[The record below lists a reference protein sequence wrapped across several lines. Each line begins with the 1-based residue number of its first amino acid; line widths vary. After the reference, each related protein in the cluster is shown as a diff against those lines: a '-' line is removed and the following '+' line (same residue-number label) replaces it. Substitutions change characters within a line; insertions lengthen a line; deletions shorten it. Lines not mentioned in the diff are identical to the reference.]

1 MERLTPLQV
10 WNAMLDAPS
19 QDVRT
24 DLAFR
29 AIRDGVFD
37 DETATLALQVTMAVA
52 EATDRM
58 HAAWSADNMRMRL
71 ESLR

>member
-10 WNAMLDAPS
+10 WNAMLDAKS
-19 QDVRT
+19 ADVRV

-37 DETATLALQVTMAVA
+37 DETATLALKVTGAVA
-52 EATDRM
+52 EATDRVLTSVG
-58 HAAWSADNMRMRL
+58 AR
-71 ESLR
+71 